1 MSEALELKLERIS
14 ADNYDFVS
22 TDGYVVG
29 EAEKKYLDGDYE
41 WSWRLSDALVEE
53 LLKVKVNGIKYTGL
67 EYSLKGCRET
77 LTAVIEAYD
86 LLNKYLRGIA

>member
-1 MSEALELKLERIS
+1 MSLGLSLARVS
-14 ADNYDFVS
+14 AENYDFVS
-22 TDGYVVG
+22 PDGYVVG

-53 LLKVKVNGIKYTGL
+53 LLKVKVNGIKYSGL

-86 LLNKYLRGIA
+86 LLNKYLRGIS

>member
-1 MSEALELKLERIS
+1 MSEDLELKLARVS
-14 ADNYDFVS
+14 ADNYEFVS
-22 TDGYVVG
+22 PDGYVVG
-29 EAEKKYLDGDYE
+29 EAEKKHKDGDYE
-41 WSWRLSDALVEE
+41 WFWSLSDALVEE
-53 LLKVKVNGIKYTGL
+53 LLKINATDRTFSGL